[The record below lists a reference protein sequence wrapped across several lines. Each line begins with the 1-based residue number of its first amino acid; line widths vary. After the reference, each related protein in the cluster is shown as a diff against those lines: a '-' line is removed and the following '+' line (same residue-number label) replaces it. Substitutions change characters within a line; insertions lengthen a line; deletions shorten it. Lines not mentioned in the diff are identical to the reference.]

1 MRNYYVEINQYLQ
14 RLIKNILIYDRE
26 GIHIEG
32 CSLSILELLIID
44 FLGNEGQKKM
54 YEVIEILNI
63 DRNSLVTIINNLQ
76 QKKYITKTKS
86 LKDKRVQ
93 ILELTQ
99 EGNRI
104 YEKITY
110 RNKELLF
117 SLLNDFSFNEEK
129 AILKFLV
136 KLDMLSKERVAN
148 TLKLH
153 IDSTKNL

>member
-26 GIHIEG
+26 GIDIEG

>member
-26 GIHIEG
+26 GIDIEG

-86 LKDKRVQ
+86 IKDKRAQ
-93 ILELTQ
+93 ILDLTQ

-104 YEKITY
+104 YEKITSS
-110 RNKELLF
+110 NKELLF

-129 AILKFLV
+129 AVLKFLV
-136 KLDMLSKERVAN
+136 KLDMLSKEKVAN
-148 TLKLH
+148 SLKLY

>member
-26 GIHIEG
+26 GIDIEG
-32 CSLSILELLIID
+32 YSLSILELLIID

>member
-32 CSLSILELLIID
+32 YSLSILELLIID

>member
-26 GIHIEG
+26 GIDIEG
-32 CSLSILELLIID
+32 YSLSILELLIID

-86 LKDKRVQ
+86 IKDKRAQ
-93 ILELTQ
+93 ILDLTQ

-104 YEKITY
+104 YEKITS

-129 AILKFLV
+129 AVLKFLV
-136 KLDMLSKERVAN
+136 KLDMLSKEKVAN
-148 TLKLH
+148 SLKLY